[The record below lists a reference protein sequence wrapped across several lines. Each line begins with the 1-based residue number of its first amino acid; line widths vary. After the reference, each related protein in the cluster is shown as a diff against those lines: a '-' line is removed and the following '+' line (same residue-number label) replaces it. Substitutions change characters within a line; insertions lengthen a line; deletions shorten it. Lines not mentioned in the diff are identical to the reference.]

1 MWNLCACGQNSD
13 YSNACPQKGRLKP
26 SAPNPGCL
34 HAGQGWTDSLGAQL
48 ALQPSV
54 VVLDSKRFSVRTLL
68 LSRMIHSWNAPLT
81 SSDSR
86 VSEAVEGSLLQV
98 THGVS
103 TQQSSAVGDVSKAC
117 GVLTGAGSRTI
128 DKLLLCNKKSHGAE
142 PHLP

>member
-1 MWNLCACGQNSD
+1 ML
-13 YSNACPQKGRLKP
+13 P
-26 SAPNPGCL
+26 S
-34 HAGQGWTDSLGAQL
+34 
-48 ALQPSV
+48 
-54 VVLDSKRFSVRTLL
+54 
-68 LSRMIHSWNAPLT
+68 T

-103 TQQSSAVGDVSKAC
+103 TQQSRAVGDVSKAC

-142 PHLP
+142 PHLLSGRAQ